1 MEKGLY
7 PSHLDDPIR
16 IELAVSYLKHEF
28 RKLLWRVPENHWPV
42 IDKDISAWMESPQLN
57 TPRDFW
63 NGFHGIAM
71 GFKLKIGLIY
81 FVTAENIIWKKET
94 IPLEKLTFGIEFPPT
109 QAVKSGILSVKEVAQ
124 FYHNPK
130 NIKIKEK
137 QKKITEAFSQGTL
150 PRDEDPIIVTEKM
163 VEEKEV
169 LSVYEG
175 NGRLV
180 KAILEEKERLP
191 AFVGRFTTKEKKP
204 RNYWMP
210 TSVLMEILYFA
221 RDAFEKEDKVLFQA
235 HLKVLKN
242 MLAKSESAV
251 YELKNR
257 ALTNKQPFRSEVLK
271 LLNLV

>member
-1 MEKGLY
+1 MEKSLY

-16 IELAVSYLKHEF
+16 IELAVSYLQHEF
-28 RKLLWRVPENHWPV
+28 RKLLWRVPEDHWPA
-42 IDKDISAWMESPQLN
+42 IDKDISAWMKSPQLN

-63 NGFHGIAM
+63 NGFHGVCM

-81 FVTAENIIWKKET
+81 FVTAENIQWRKEA
-94 IPLEKLTFGIEFPPT
+94 IPVEKLTFGIEFPPT
-109 QAVKSGILSVKEVAQ
+109 QEVKKGILPAREVVQ
-124 FYHNPK
+124 FYSGPK
-130 NIKIKEK
+130 NKKIREK
-137 QKKITEAFSQGTL
+137 QKKITEAFSQGTP
-150 PRDEDPIIVTEKM
+150 PRDDDPIIVTEKM
-163 VEEKEV
+163 VDEKEV

-180 KAILEEKERLP
+180 KAILEEKERLS

-221 RDAFEKEDKVLFQA
+221 REAFERKDGESFKNYMAVLRD
-235 HLKVLKN
+235 L
-242 MLAKSESAV
+242 LAKSESAV
-251 YELKNR
+251 YELKIR

-271 LLNLV
+271 FLNLA